1 MRRVDHLSGARSGEQ
16 QPFPARSTRIAA
28 FEREASRL
36 GSVDRKEREPAEMTA
51 LFRAEALRAQGA
63 KAAGEIVLASPVPL
77 RVLAAFGIAVAA
89 ALAAFLAFGTY
100 TRHVTLA
107 GQLVPDRG
115 VIAVLA
121 PQTGTVARSLVEEG
135 SRVER
140 GDVLFVI
147 SGERTSTLGETHA
160 LIGERLAARRS
171 SLVAEIEEIRRL
183 ERAEAAL
190 LAERARA
197 IEAEL
202 ARLAAAIDVQT
213 ARVELADETAR
224 RYAELRAAGFVSEEQ
239 LVARREALL
248 DQRARLAGL
257 ERERA
262 QLERALAD
270 AESELDNLPLRYR
283 RQAAELER
291 AVASIDLE
299 AAENEARRQATIVAP
314 VAGVVTTIAGR
325 AGQIVEAGTPLASIV
340 PHGSRLRAELEAPSR
355 AIGFVE
361 AGSDVLLRYAAYP
374 YEKFGHHAGRV
385 VTVSRAALPLD
396 AAAAGAA
403 SAREPVYRVV
413 VELDAQAIDV
423 YGAPRALK
431 AGMRVEADV
440 KLETRRLYE
449 WVLEPLHAMKVRAS
463 GGGGP

>member
-1 MRRVDHLSGARSGEQ
+1 MS
-16 QPFPARSTRIAA
+16 
-28 FEREASRL
+28 
-36 GSVDRKEREPAEMTA
+36 A
-51 LFRAEALRAQGA
+51 LFRAEALRSRNA
-63 KAAGEIVLASPVPL
+63 AAGEIVLASPVPL
-77 RVLAAFGIAVAA
+77 RVLAAFGVAVAA

-121 PQTGTVARSLVEEG
+121 PQAGTVVQSHVQEG

-147 SGERTSTLGETHA
+147 SGERTSALGETHA
-160 LIGERLAARRS
+160 LIDERLAARRE
-171 SLVAEIEEIRRL
+171 SLVTEIDEIRRL

-190 LAERARA
+190 FAKRARA

-202 ARLAAAIDVQT
+202 ARLATAIDVQ
-213 ARVELADETAR
+213 AAHVALADETAR
-224 RYAELRAAGFVSEEQ
+224 RYAELSAAGFVSEEQ

-270 AESELDNLPLRYR
+270 AQSELDNLPLRYA

-299 AAENEARRQATIVAP
+299 RAENEARREVTIVAP
-314 VAGVVTTIAGR
+314 VRGVATAIAGR
-325 AGQIVEAGTPLASIV
+325 AGQIVEAGAPLASIV
-340 PHGSRLRAELEAPSR
+340 PDGSRLRAELEAPSR

-361 AGSDVLLRYAAYP
+361 AGSDVLVRYSAYP
-374 YEKFGHHAGRV
+374 YEKFGRHPGHV
-385 VTVSRAALPLD
+385 VTVSRAALPAD
-396 AAAAGAA
+396 AVAVGAAGP
-403 SAREPVYRVV
+403 REPVYRVV
-413 VELDAQAIDV
+413 VELDEQTIDV
-423 YGAPRALK
+423 YGEPHALR

-449 WVLEPLHAMKVRAS
+449 WVLEPLYAMKVRAS